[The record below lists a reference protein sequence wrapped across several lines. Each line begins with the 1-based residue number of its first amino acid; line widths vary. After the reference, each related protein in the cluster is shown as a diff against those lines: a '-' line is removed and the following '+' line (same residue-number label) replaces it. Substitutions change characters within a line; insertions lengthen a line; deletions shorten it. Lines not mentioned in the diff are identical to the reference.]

1 MSVRLVSPS
10 PQQAAQKFN
19 TDPAEGLAMLKSQGI
34 IADDSP
40 EEIARIFH
48 TVEGLSKV
56 TTPTL

>member
-1 MSVRLVSPS
+1 
-10 PQQAAQKFN
+10 
-19 TDPAEGLAMLKSQGI
+19 MLKSQGI

-56 TTPTL
+56 TTPPCDPPGPSAFFSWHALPRRPSPLASQA